1 MAQHDHWLHQSILRH
16 AQAET
21 TIVLRFSEAWGV
33 GFIGVLMSTSEG
45 GGNID
50 PVMLEL
56 FGAEV
61 DMHLP
66 VLSEGLLAME
76 KGRSGKQEIESMM
89 RAAHSIKGAARIVG
103 NERAVRVAHV
113 MEDCFTLAKEDRI
126 MLRSDAVDVL
136 LQGVDA
142 LQRICSSQPDPELG
156 EDFIRSLL
164 ERIAAVRD
172 GTTSSLPAAAAPAP
186 ARAAD
191 SPIVLP
197 AQFDDSAAQ
206 SLRGQFCDILRAGVA
221 RVRID
226 FGQVEHLSVAAMSL
240 LLSLAREA
248 EGMQPPLAVEA
259 YRVSPPVLTLFRVVG
274 LKNKL
279 VLSD

>member
-1 MAQHDHWLHQSILRH
+1 
-16 AQAET
+16 
-21 TIVLRFSEAWGV
+21 
-33 GFIGVLMSTSEG
+33 MSTSEG

-66 VLSEGLLAME
+66 VLNEGLLAME

-126 MLRSDAVDVL
+126 MLSSDAVDVL

-206 SLRGQFCDILRAGVA
+206 SLRRQFCDILRAGVA

>member
-1 MAQHDHWLHQSILRH
+1 
-16 AQAET
+16 
-21 TIVLRFSEAWGV
+21 
-33 GFIGVLMSTSEG
+33 MSSPEG
-45 GGNID
+45 GGNLD

-66 VLSEGLLAME
+66 ALSEGLLAME
-76 KGRSGKQEIESMM
+76 KGRSDKQEIESMM

-103 NERAVRVAHV
+103 NDRAVRVAHV

-126 MLRSDAVDVL
+126 TLSSDAVDVL

-142 LQRICSSQPDPELG
+142 LQRICAPQPDADLG

-172 GTTSSLPAAAAPAP
+172 RTMPSVPSAALVTAA
-186 ARAAD
+186 REID
-191 SPIVLP
+191 STIILP
-197 AQFDDSAAQ
+197 AQCDDSAAQ
-206 SLRGQFCDILRAGVA
+206 SLRAQFCDILGQGLA
-221 RVRID
+221 RIRID
-226 FGQVEHLSVAAMSL
+226 FGQVEYLSVTAMSL

-248 EGMQPPLAVEA
+248 EGMQPPLVVEA
-259 YRVSPPVLTLFRVVG
+259 YRVAPPVLALFRVVG
-274 LKNKL
+274 LKNAL